1 MIKINLLP
9 VRETK
14 RKMALI
20 QLGAFYTAMVG
31 ITIALLM
38 AWHVA
43 VVAKLSMENKKLADL
58 EQQKKALE
66 PELKKVD
73 EFKQKKESVQQR
85 LDVITQLENSRKGP
99 VRIMDELSNA
109 TPERLWIETLETSGG
124 RIKLEGQSLDN
135 EVIAAFIGNLDK
147 SEYFSGVDLKESST
161 TKSAE
166 GLRLNKFKI
175 EAAIVSPNAKAA
187 ATEGGAEKSAAGG
200 AAKGKKGKKGKAGG
214 AKPKA
219 AAGGE

>member
-20 QLGAFYTAMVG
+20 QLGAFYAAMIG

-43 VVAKLSMENKKLADL
+43 VATKLGMEKKKLATL

-66 PELKKVD
+66 PELKKVE

-85 LDVITQLENSRKGP
+85 IDVITQLEDSRKGP
-99 VRIMDELSNA
+99 VRMMDELSTA
-109 TPERLWIETLETSGG
+109 TPERLWIEVLDTEGG

-135 EVIAAFIGNLDK
+135 EVVATFLGNLEK
-147 SEYFSGVDLKESST
+147 SEYFDGVDLKESLT
-161 TKSAE
+161 VKSQE
-166 GLRLNKFKI
+166 GLRLNKFTI
-175 EAAIVSPNAKAA
+175 EAKLVNPDLVGKKDEEAAHPATDKA
-187 ATEGGAEKSAAGG
+187 GKDAEDKP
-200 AAKGKKGKKGKAGG
+200 AAKKKPAGKA
-214 AKPKA
+214 KEK
-219 AAGGE
+219 EE

>member
-1 MIKINLLP
+1 MIRINLLP

-20 QLGAFYTAMVG
+20 QLGAFYAAMIG

-43 VVAKLSMENKKLADL
+43 VVAKLGMEKKKLSDM

-66 PELKKVD
+66 PELQKVE
-73 EFKQKKESVQQR
+73 EFKKKKEAVQQR
-85 LDVITQLENSRKGP
+85 LDVITQLEGSRKGP
-99 VRIMDELSNA
+99 VRMMDELSSA
-109 TPERLWIETLETSGG
+109 TPERLWVELLETSAG

-135 EVIAAFIGNLDK
+135 EVIATFIGNLDK
-147 SEYFSGVDLKESST
+147 SEYFDKVELKESAT

-166 GLRLNKFKI
+166 GLRLNKFKV
-175 EAAIVSPNAKAA
+175 EALLVNPDVKKAA
-187 ATEGGAEKSAAGG
+187 EDENAAQQGAGDG
-200 AAKGKKGKKGKAGG
+200 AKGKAPKGKPA
-214 AKPKA
+214 AKPK
-219 AAGGE
+219 GKGK

>member
-20 QLGAFYTAMVG
+20 QLGAFYTAMIG

-43 VVAKLSMENKKLADL
+43 VVAKLGMENKKLAGL

-85 LDVITQLENSRKGP
+85 LDVIMQLEDSRKGP
-99 VRIMDELSNA
+99 VRMMDELSNA
-109 TPERLWIETLETSGG
+109 TPERLWVEALETSIG

-161 TKSAE
+161 SKSPE

-175 EAAIVSPNAKAA
+175 EAALVSPGAKGSA
-187 ATEGGAEKSAAGG
+187 EEDSGAERKG
-200 AAKGKKGKKGKAGG
+200 AAKGKKGKAGG

-219 AAGGE
+219 KPSAAVEE

>member
-1 MIKINLLP
+1 MIRINLLP

-20 QLGAFYTAMVG
+20 QLGAFYAAMIG

-43 VVAKLSMENKKLADL
+43 VVAKLGMEKKKLSDM

-66 PELKKVD
+66 PELQKVE
-73 EFKQKKESVQQR
+73 EFKKKKEAVQQR
-85 LDVITQLENSRKGP
+85 LDVITQLEGSRKGP
-99 VRIMDELSNA
+99 VRMMDELSSA
-109 TPERLWIETLETSGG
+109 TPERLWVEALETSAG

-135 EVIAAFIGNLDK
+135 EVIATFIGNLDK
-147 SEYFSGVDLKESST
+147 SEYFDKVELKESAT
-161 TKSAE
+161 TKSGE

-175 EAAIVSPNAKAA
+175 EALLVGPGAKTAA
-187 ATEGGAEKSAAGG
+187 DSEGSAD
-200 AAKGKKGKKGKAGG
+200 AAKGKVKKGKSA

-219 AAGGE
+219 KAGASAGE